1 MNDCSCE
8 YTSAC
13 VHMCVFVCVPGL
25 RLSTGIFFDFTSTLF
40 FDAGAPSNPEL
51 ANMASLSRQL
61 ALGLLAFTPR
71 LEL

>member
-1 MNDCSCE
+1 MTVHVSTQVHVC
-8 YTSAC
+8 TC
-13 VHMCVFVCVPGL
+13 VCLCVPGL
-25 RLSTGIFFDFTSTLF
+25 RLLTGIIFDFTSTLF